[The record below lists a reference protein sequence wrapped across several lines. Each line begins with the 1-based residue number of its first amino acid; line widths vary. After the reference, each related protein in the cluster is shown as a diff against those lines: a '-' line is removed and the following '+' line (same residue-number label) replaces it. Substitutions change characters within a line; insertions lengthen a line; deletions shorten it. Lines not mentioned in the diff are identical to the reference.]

1 MRFANLTEVAVEL
14 KKSNKKVQLL
24 YAFNGT
30 GKTRL
35 SMAFK
40 ELVQSKNIE
49 DETDDLS
56 KKIIYF
62 NAFTEDLF
70 YWDNDLE
77 FDRDRK
83 LNINSQSSFMNFIF
97 SEEGREKDIIDNFHR
112 YTSSHL
118 EPVFNPSGTEVAFNL
133 LTNNE
138 ELQYIK
144 ISRGEES
151 NFIWSIFYTLIKAV
165 VAVRTDNKED
175 RTTAMFDNLEYIFID
190 DPISSLDDNHI
201 IDVALDL
208 ASLIKKS
215 NEESTGLKF
224 ILTTH
229 HPLFY
234 NVLYNELG
242 GAVKHTL
249 SKVDQNYELTTNPP
263 EEDAPFA
270 YHLMLVDELKEAI
283 FEDRIEKYHFNL
295 LRNLLEKTATFLGY
309 KNWGDCVI
317 LKDEDG
323 ELEES
328 APYVRRINLHSH
340 SEHSDY
346 ETRALT
352 TQEKKVLERVFNQ
365 FLQNFNF
372 NNVE

>member
-40 ELVQSKNIE
+40 ELVQPKNIE
-49 DETDDLS
+49 DGTADLS

-133 LTNNE
+133 LTDNE
-138 ELQYIK
+138 ELQHIK

-151 NFIWSIFYTLIKAV
+151 NFIWSIFYTLIEAV
-165 VAVRTDNKED
+165 VEVLADEEED

-208 ASLIKKS
+208 AFLIKKS
-215 NEESTGLKF
+215 NEEQTGLKF

-234 NVLYNELG
+234 NVLFNELG

-249 SKVDQNYELTTNPP
+249 SKVDQNYELTINPP
-263 EEDAPFA
+263 EKDAPFA
-270 YHLMLVDELKEAI
+270 YHLVVKKELQEAI
-283 FEDRIEKYHFNL
+283 SQGRVKKYHFNL
-295 LRNLLEKTATFLGY
+295 LRNLLEKTSTFLGY
-309 KNWGDCVI
+309 TNWGECIDS
-317 LKDEDG
+317 
-323 ELEES
+323 EERQ
-328 APYVRRINLHSH
+328 AYIRRINLYSHSGH
-340 SEHSDY
+340 SEHEY
-346 ETRALT
+346 GELEP
-352 TQEKKVLERVFNQ
+352 QEQKLLEYVFNQ
-365 FLQNFNF
+365 FIEDFKWK
-372 NNVE
+372 

>member
-1 MRFANLTEVAVEL
+1 M
-14 KKSNKKVQLL
+14 
-24 YAFNGT
+24 
-30 GKTRL
+30 
-35 SMAFK
+35 
-40 ELVQSKNIE
+40 
-49 DETDDLS
+49 
-56 KKIIYF
+56 
-62 NAFTEDLF
+62 
-70 YWDNDLE
+70 
-77 FDRDRK
+77 
-83 LNINSQSSFMNFIF
+83 
-97 SEEGREKDIIDNFHR
+97 
-112 YTSSHL
+112 
-118 EPVFNPSGTEVAFNL
+118 
-133 LTNNE
+133 
-138 ELQYIK
+138 
-144 ISRGEES
+144 
-151 NFIWSIFYTLIKAV
+151 
-165 VAVRTDNKED
+165 
-175 RTTAMFDNLEYIFID
+175 
-190 DPISSLDDNHI
+190 
-201 IDVALDL
+201 ALDL
-208 ASLIKKS
+208 APLIRKS

-352 TQEKKVLERVFNQ
+352 TQEKKVLERVFN
-365 FLQNFNF
+365 
-372 NNVE
+372 